1 MLAALRRTRGT
12 LVPLVSGGTLT
23 TCIARQ
29 MKPLRSL
36 RVAGVRS
43 ADEKAP
49 PSSSPRPALCSALPL
64 LQGRRS
70 RALDPLPGR
79 RERSPSS
86 SRALDRQ
93 QPSSPCA
100 PTVRFPASTTHSPER
115 ALHAAATGFATACV
129 LLTAAIGLRA
139 QEMPRFHRAA
149 RSSTLDA
156 STPHITAPALIAC
169 SQPQL
174 AASPLPPCPSFG
186 SRGPHSWV
194 WGQTQRR
201 PFFLAGIWVGPA
213 TETVAIVTSAAAP
226 SPQSAARSTP
236 AQSPLDAMH
245 GAAPSPQ
252 SAQS

>member
-1 MLAALRRTRGT
+1 MIAFAIAGDAAL
-12 LVPLVSGGTLT
+12 PSN
-23 TCIARQ
+23 
-29 MKPLRSL
+29 S
-36 RVAGVRS
+36 S
-43 ADEKAP
+43 A
-49 PSSSPRPALCSALPL
+49 
-64 LQGRRS
+64 
-70 RALDPLPGR
+70 
-79 RERSPSS
+79 
-86 SRALDRQ
+86 
-93 QPSSPCA
+93 
-100 PTVRFPASTTHSPER
+100 
-115 ALHAAATGFATACV
+115 V
-129 LLTAAIGLRA
+129 L
-139 QEMPRFHRAA
+139 
-149 RSSTLDA
+149 
-156 STPHITAPALIAC
+156 STPQLTQLQSLIAC

-236 AQSPLDAMH
+236 ARRPLDALH